1 MFEATLSL
9 SQPQQLLTLFGA
21 RDQNLRLVRD
31 TLGVSITHRNGQLH
45 VFGDEKTVAQ
55 ATHVLEQMRGLVER
69 QEALSREDVEEVLS
83 HVTGTSSC
91 REIQADVFEA
101 SQQVRPRTA
110 GQGRYMKAIRDHELV
125 FAVGPA
131 GTGKTYLAVAMAV
144 EALKQQRIKKIV
156 LVRPAV
162 EAGESL
168 GFLPGDF
175 QAKINPY
182 LRPLLDSLH
191 AMIDHEQIRQFMEQ
205 DVIEVIPLA
214 YMRGRTLND
223 AFIILDEAQ
232 NATVS
237 QMKMFLTRMGE
248 GSKIVASGDITQIDL
263 PRTAASG
270 LIDAVSRLKNI
281 KGIGQVTL
289 TANDIVRHRL
299 VQEIVEA
306 YETASV
312 PSRSTSSRR
321 K

>member
-1 MFEATLSL
+1 
-9 SQPQQLLTLFGA
+9 
-21 RDQNLRLVRD
+21 
-31 TLGVSITHRNGQLH
+31 
-45 VFGDEKTVAQ
+45 
-55 ATHVLEQMRGLVER
+55 
-69 QEALSREDVEEVLS
+69 
-83 HVTGTSSC
+83 
-91 REIQADVFEA
+91 
-101 SQQVRPRTA
+101 
-110 GQGRYMKAIRDHELV
+110 MKAIREYELV

-263 PRTAASG
+263 PRTASSG

-289 TANDIVRHRL
+289 TASDIVRHRL

-312 PSRSTSSRR
+312 PPRSSSSRR

>member
-1 MFEATLSL
+1 
-9 SQPQQLLTLFGA
+9 
-21 RDQNLRLVRD
+21 
-31 TLGVSITHRNGQLH
+31 
-45 VFGDEKTVAQ
+45 
-55 ATHVLEQMRGLVER
+55 
-69 QEALSREDVEEVLS
+69 
-83 HVTGTSSC
+83 
-91 REIQADVFEA
+91 
-101 SQQVRPRTA
+101 
-110 GQGRYMKAIRDHELV
+110 
-125 FAVGPA
+125 
-131 GTGKTYLAVAMAV
+131 
-144 EALKQQRIKKIV
+144 
-156 LVRPAV
+156 
-162 EAGESL
+162 
-168 GFLPGDF
+168 
-175 QAKINPY
+175 
-182 LRPLLDSLH
+182 
-191 AMIDHEQIRQFMEQ
+191 MIDHEQIRQFMEQ

-237 QMKMFLTRMGE
+237 QMKMFLTRMGV